1 MEKRRASK
9 PSSNQRRTIWRTR
22 CRKRLSE
29 HIGLQVDPD
38 EVRLQPD
45 DETHYAWQIDD
56 LDLKPIFDKSLSK
69 HSVGAYVELCSEVGK
84 SFRAVNR
91 DQVGKAVRSTRERV
105 QILEE
110 EKIELENAM
119 GNATEQSQA
128 LRDEKVE
135 LEKQLRDAAKQVT
148 EMEQAIVALENKVN
162 EHQKEAKEWMSV
174 AECYERTYTQ
184 CSTGLNQAILFL
196 QTVCADTPL
205 LGSDVK
211 LAV

>member
-1 MEKRRASK
+1 M
-9 PSSNQRRTIWRTR
+9 
-22 CRKRLSE
+22 
-29 HIGLQVDPD
+29 
-38 EVRLQPD
+38 
-45 DETHYAWQIDD
+45 
-56 LDLKPIFDKSLSK
+56 
-69 HSVGAYVELCSEVGK
+69 
-84 SFRAVNR
+84 
-91 DQVGKAVRSTRERV
+91 